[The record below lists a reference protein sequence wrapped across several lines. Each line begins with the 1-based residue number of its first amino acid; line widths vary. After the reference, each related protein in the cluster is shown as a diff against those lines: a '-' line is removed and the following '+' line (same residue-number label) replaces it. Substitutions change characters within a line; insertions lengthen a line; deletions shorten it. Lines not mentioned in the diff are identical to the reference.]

1 MEVDQEQLAVAAA
14 TFKAVHPGEYLRRFV
29 AEGVRPDG
37 RDLWQFRKTVLN
49 VGAVGTADGSSL
61 VKIGKTSV
69 MCGIKAELANPPIA
83 TPDQGWVVP
92 NVTIPPLSSPN
103 VRSGPP
109 TTEAQSLS
117 NWLDVLLKNPA
128 MFDAKQLCLAHGKLA
143 WVLYI
148 DAYVLNDDGNLTDA
162 AMLAVLAALKDLRLP
177 QMSEIGEDDTDLP
190 HIVTPRAIPVEL
202 ASWPI
207 AVSYGFWE
215 DRVLADPTGEE
226 ESLMGSSMTCA
237 VCADGSVHAVTKPSP
252 STQQQVVHVT
262 TVSSEKVKKC
272 VAHAA
277 ERSVEVLKLIDAALM
292 NRGKSDAAGGGGPG

>member
-1 MEVDQEQLAVAAA
+1 
-14 TFKAVHPGEYLRRFV
+14 
-29 AEGVRPDG
+29 
-37 RDLWQFRKTVLN
+37 
-49 VGAVGTADGSSL
+49 
-61 VKIGKTSV
+61 
-69 MCGIKAELANPPIA
+69 
-83 TPDQGWVVP
+83 
-92 NVTIPPLSSPN
+92 
-103 VRSGPP
+103 
-109 TTEAQSLS
+109 
-117 NWLDVLLKNPA
+117 